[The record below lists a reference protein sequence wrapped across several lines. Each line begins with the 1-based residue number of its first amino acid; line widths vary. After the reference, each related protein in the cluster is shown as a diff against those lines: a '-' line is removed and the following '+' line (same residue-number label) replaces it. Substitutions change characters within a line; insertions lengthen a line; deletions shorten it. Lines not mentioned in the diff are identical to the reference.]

1 MNEKLEVSLHGL
13 IILISLYI
21 LFNFMPTLLPAY
33 KWVNITGMAAILVM
47 DVYFI
52 SAGRLSRLKYSRLAL
67 IYMFSLLLIVFIT
80 FYLTKILV
88 LTDAYGLESILREY
102 EAEGKLIFFLICFLQ
117 PILLPLPEAVTLP
130 AGSAV
135 FGPAAA
141 AFLGFTGTLSGI
153 IIMFWTARIGGLK
166 LVSRFIKERH
176 LDKYQKYMERN
187 ENSILVLLF
196 VIPILPDEIICVGA
210 GMGGVSFKK
219 FLGIASI
226 SKIATS
232 LLLAYSLSF
241 ANALS
246 LSGLQL
252 LFVVSMAMGVFYSVF
267 HFYKRRKEAIRI
279 FRKL

>member
-1 MNEKLEVSLHGL
+1 
-13 IILISLYI
+13 
-21 LFNFMPTLLPAY
+21 
-33 KWVNITGMAAILVM
+33 MAAILVM
-47 DVYFI
+47 NFYFFA
-52 SAGRLSRLKYSRLAL
+52 AGKLSRLKYSRLAL

-88 LTDAYGLESILREY
+88 LTDAYGLERMLREY
-102 EAEGKLIFFLICFLQ
+102 EAEGKLIFFLVCFLQ

-153 IIMFWTARIGGLK
+153 IVMFLTARIGGLK

-176 LDKYQKYMERN
+176 LIKYQKYMEKN
-187 ENSILVLLF
+187 ENTILMLLF

-226 SKIATS
+226 SKMLTS
-232 LLLAYSLSF
+232 LLLAYSLSL

-246 LSGLQL
+246 LSGSQL
-252 LFVVSMAMGVFYSVF
+252 LLVVSVVIGVFYSVS
-267 HFYKRRKEAIRI
+267 HLYKKKKNRNY
-279 FRKL
+279 

>member
-1 MNEKLEVSLHGL
+1 MNGKIEVSLHGL
-13 IILISLYI
+13 IILKSLYI

-33 KWVNITGMAAILVM
+33 KWVIITGMAAILVM
-47 DVYFI
+47 DFYFI

-67 IYMFSLLLIVFIT
+67 IYMFSLLFIVFIT

-102 EAEGKLIFFLICFLQ
+102 EAEGKLIFFLVCFLQ

-141 AFLGFTGTLSGI
+141 AFLGFTGTISGI
-153 IIMFWTARIGGLK
+153 IVMFWTARIGGLK

-176 LDKYQKYMERN
+176 LIKYQKYMEKN
-187 ENSILVLLF
+187 ENTILIMLF

-226 SKIATS
+226 SKMATS
-232 LLLAYSLSF
+232 LLLAYSLSL
-241 ANALS
+241 ADALS
-246 LSGLQL
+246 LSGSQL
-252 LFVVSMAMGVFYSVF
+252 LLVVSVVIGVFYSVSF
-267 HFYKRRKEAIRI
+267 MYKKRERNYKNCE
-279 FRKL
+279 

>member
-1 MNEKLEVSLHGL
+1 MNGKIEVGFHGL
-13 IILISLYI
+13 IILIASHI
-21 LFNFMPTLLPAY
+21 LLNLMPTLLPVY
-33 KWVNITGMAAILVM
+33 KWVMIAGMAAILVM
-47 DVYFI
+47 DFYFFA
-52 SAGRLSRLKYSRLAL
+52 AGKFSRLKYSRLAL

-80 FYLTKILV
+80 FYLTKIVV
-88 LTDAYGLESILREY
+88 LTDAYGFERMLREY
-102 EAEGKLIFFLICFLQ
+102 EAEGKFIFFLVCFLQ

-153 IIMFWTARIGGLK
+153 IVMFLTARIGGLK

-176 LDKYQKYMERN
+176 LIKYQKYMEKN
-187 ENSILVLLF
+187 ENTILMLLF
-196 VIPILPDEIICVGA
+196 IIPILPDEIICVGA

-226 SKIATS
+226 SKMATS
-232 LLLAYSLSF
+232 LLLAYSLSL

-246 LSGLQL
+246 LSGSQL
-252 LFVVSMAMGVFYSVF
+252 LLVVSVVIGVFYSVF
-267 HFYKRRKEAIRI
+267 HFYKKKKKRNYKDCP
-279 FRKL
+279 

>member
-1 MNEKLEVSLHGL
+1 
-13 IILISLYI
+13 
-21 LFNFMPTLLPAY
+21 MPTLLPAY
-33 KWVNITGMAAILVM
+33 KWGIIAGMAAILVM
-47 DVYFI
+47 DFYFFA
-52 SAGRLSRLKYSRLAL
+52 AGKLSRLKYSRLAL
-67 IYMFSLLLIVFIT
+67 IYMFCLLLIVFMT

-88 LTDAYGLESILREY
+88 LTDAYGLERMLREY
-102 EAEGKLIFFLICFLQ
+102 EAEGKLIFFLVCFLQ

-135 FGPAAA
+135 FGSAAA

-153 IIMFWTARIGGLK
+153 IVMFLTARIGGLK

-176 LDKYQKYMERN
+176 LIKYQKYMEKN
-187 ENSILVLLF
+187 ENTILMLMF

-226 SKIATS
+226 SKMLTS
-232 LLLAYSLSF
+232 LLLAYSLSL

-246 LSGLQL
+246 LSGSQL
-252 LFVVSMAMGVFYSVF
+252 LLVVSVVIGVFYSVS
-267 HFYKRRKEAIRI
+267 HLYKKKKDRNY
-279 FRKL
+279 

>member
-1 MNEKLEVSLHGL
+1 MNGKIEVSFHGL
-13 IILISLYI
+13 IILLALYI
-21 LFNFMPTLLPAY
+21 LFNYMPTLLPAY
-33 KWVNITGMAAILVM
+33 KWGIIAGMAAILVM
-47 DVYFI
+47 DFYFFA
-52 SAGRLSRLKYSRLAL
+52 AGKLSRLKYSRLAL
-67 IYMFSLLLIVFIT
+67 IYMFCLLLIVFMT

-88 LTDAYGLESILREY
+88 LTDAYGLERMLREY
-102 EAEGKLIFFLICFLQ
+102 EAEGKLIFFLVCFLQ

-153 IIMFWTARIGGLK
+153 IVMFLTARIGGLK

-176 LDKYQKYMERN
+176 LIKYQKYMEKN
-187 ENSILVLLF
+187 ENTILMLMF

-226 SKIATS
+226 SKMLTS
-232 LLLAYSLSF
+232 LLMAYSLSL

-246 LSGLQL
+246 LSGSQL
-252 LFVVSMAMGVFYSVF
+252 ILVVSVVIGVFYSVS
-267 HFYKRRKEAIRI
+267 HLYKKKKDRNY
-279 FRKL
+279 